1 MTSYNHASTES
12 WNTHI
17 INKILS
23 QLVSETTPAA
33 SSTSEAESADTKSRQ
48 PRYKYIVN
56 STIIQHRS
64 ASESSA
70 VTNGADNKVVG
81 TVSERG
87 GRRGMHSASG
97 AFWDNSQDG
106 MWSFKYDAAEAK
118 GLDVVVGI
126 IWVWVG

>member
-1 MTSYNHASTES
+1 MSAYNHALTES

-33 SSTSEAESADTKSRQ
+33 SSVSETDSTNTKPRQ
-48 PRYKYIVN
+48 PKYKYIVN

-70 VTNGADNKVVG
+70 VRNGADDKIAG
-81 TVSERG
+81 TLSERG

-106 MWSFKYDAAEAK
+106 MWSYKYDAAEAK